1 MPFSAGR
8 MLASKITY
16 SARHSAGW
24 IYSSLA
30 PATPTRTRDLQTT
43 IYSYKLNTNEDK
55 TFPFCMTPLFRVRLV
70 LFFRVT
76 EKPLQVSYY
85 KIQIVV
91 YFYIHT
97 RKAVTFAYWNF
108 FCFFNSCIES
118 KIRNWTKT
126 QLCDCKVITGK
137 QRVETSH
144 RTSVAATSILIYCIY
159 VEL

>member
-16 SARHSAGW
+16 SARNSAGR

-55 TFPFCMTPLFRVRLV
+55 TFPFCMTPLFRVHLV

-76 EKPLQVSYY
+76 EKPLQASYY

-97 RKAVTFAYWNF
+97 RKAVKFAY
-108 FCFFNSCIES
+108 
-118 KIRNWTKT
+118 
-126 QLCDCKVITGK
+126 
-137 QRVETSH
+137 
-144 RTSVAATSILIYCIY
+144 
-159 VEL
+159 

>member
-1 MPFSAGR
+1 MLYSSTDRAPKPTSLLFHYSAQIMPQNASACWQYII
-8 MLASKITY
+8 SKIAY
-16 SARHSAGW
+16 SARTAGR

-55 TFPFCMTPLFRVRLV
+55 TFPFCMTPLFRVHLV

-76 EKPLQVSYY
+76 EKPLQASYY

-97 RKAVTFAYWNF
+97 RKAVTFAY
-108 FCFFNSCIES
+108 
-118 KIRNWTKT
+118 
-126 QLCDCKVITGK
+126 
-137 QRVETSH
+137 
-144 RTSVAATSILIYCIY
+144 
-159 VEL
+159 